1 MITEP
6 RAAASFLAA
15 LLAKDFAGLG
25 AALEPDV
32 RFRALV
38 PGEAVAVGSA
48 AAAVAAFARWFG
60 DKEDLELVAC
70 EAGAIGDRTQVRY
83 RLRLRR
89 RGEPLVVE
97 HVLCGDL
104 EGGRFATLD
113 LLCSGFR
120 PDGVASAA
128 GEVHRFDAG
137 DLGCG
142 TGLPREFRARL
153 GQIPLGHRLEV
164 VTRDPAARED
174 LPALARMLG
183 QQVLAID
190 SHAGGEVVIV
200 VERTK

>member
-6 RAAASFLAA
+6 KPAATFLAA
-15 LLAKDFAGLG
+15 LLAKDFAGL
-25 AALEPDV
+25 AAAFDPAV

-38 PGEAVAVGSA
+38 PGEAVAVESA
-48 AAAVAAFARWFG
+48 AETVAAFARWFG
-60 DKEDLELVAC
+60 DKEALELVAC
-70 EAGAIGDRTQVRY
+70 EAGAIGDRTHVRY
-83 RLRLRR
+83 RLRLQRK
-89 RGEPLVVE
+89 GEPLVVE
-97 HVLCGDL
+97 QSLCGDL
-104 EGGRFATLD
+104 EGERFATLD

-120 PDGVASAA
+120 PAGATPAE

-153 GQIPLGHRLEV
+153 EQIPLGHRLEV
-164 VTRDPAARED
+164 ATRDPAARED

-183 QQVLAID
+183 QKVLVID
-190 SHAGGEVVIV
+190 SHAGGEVIIV

>member
-6 RAAASFLAA
+6 GAAVTFLAA
-15 LLAKDFAGLG
+15 LLARDFAGLA
-25 AALEPDV
+25 AALDPAV
-32 RFRALV
+32 RFRALA
-38 PGEAVAVGSA
+38 PGEAVAVESA
-48 AAAVAAFARWFG
+48 AEVVAAFARWFG
-60 DKEDLELVAC
+60 DKEELELVAS
-70 EAGAIGDRTQVRY
+70 EAAAIGDRTQMRY

-89 RGEPLVVE
+89 RGELLVVE
-97 HVLCGDL
+97 QVLCGDL
-104 EGGRFATLD
+104 EGERFAALD

-120 PDGVASAA
+120 PAGAA
-128 GEVHRFDAG
+128 PAVGEVHRFDAG

-153 GQIPLGHRLEV
+153 GQIPVGHRLMV

-183 QQVLAID
+183 HQVLAID
-190 SHAGGEVVIV
+190 SLPGGEVNIV